1 MRFSTEEDVTFEGC
15 KYDVQN
21 TEIIADINGKYE
33 NSMDDC
39 NNTANIMAILSY
51 ILMII
56 GTVGIV
62 DTFLDHF
69 EFSLIFFLLYIVSGV
84 FAIAIRIKFPE
95 NMLGKMLIKDFI
107 IGLVAF
113 GILAFVL
120 IKVNSCMNSC
130 NNFLDGCARM
140 G

>member
-1 MRFSTEEDVTFEGC
+1 MRFSAEEDVTFEGC

-39 NNTANIMAILSY
+39 NNTANIMAILSF

-62 DTFLDHF
+62 D
-69 EFSLIFFLLYIVSGV
+69 IF
-84 FAIAIRIKFPE
+84 
-95 NMLGKMLIKDFI
+95 
-107 IGLVAF
+107 
-113 GILAFVL
+113 
-120 IKVNSCMNSC
+120 
-130 NNFLDGCARM
+130 
-140 G
+140 